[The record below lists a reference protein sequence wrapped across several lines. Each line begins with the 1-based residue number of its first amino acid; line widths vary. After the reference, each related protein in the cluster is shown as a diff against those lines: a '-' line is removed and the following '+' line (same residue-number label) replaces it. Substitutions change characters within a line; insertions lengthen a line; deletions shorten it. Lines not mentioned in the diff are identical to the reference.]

1 MVACTVAIVAYRL
14 RALTRSGA
22 IAATIVGA
30 VIVATGG
37 WWPGLFLVVFF
48 VTSSALSMYSSNRL
62 ASSEQVRGK
71 RRDAVQVMANGGVP
85 AMCAVTSVLV
95 DDRGPWLIAMISAVA
110 GAAADPWATEIGRFS
125 GARPR
130 LITSLRV
137 APPGTSGAISAIGT
151 AGSLAGALLIAL
163 ATASGT
169 VFGWVVPGTSVWVLV
184 GVVTAAG
191 FACSIIDSVLD
202 ATVQAVYRCPAC
214 DEQRYVESGGH
225 PWLSGHRLDSAQ
237 DLVMD
242 RLMRPPRAER
252 SCRNAVRSSEHPN
265 WVMGTWAATSTGREL
280 TLDWHLPGGALDRAL
295 ND

>member
-1 MVACTVAIVAYRL
+1 MGNWFDSPETRWASGFVVACTVALVAYRL
-14 RALTRSGA
+14 RAMTRSGA

-191 FACSIIDSVLD
+191 FACSIIDSVLG
-202 ATVQAVYRCPAC
+202 ATIQAVYRCPAC
-214 DEQRYVESGGH
+214 DEMSERHRHHCGNRTGLIRGR
-225 PWLSGHRLDSAQ
+225 PWMSNDTVNLVAILGSAGIG
-237 DLVMD
+237 LI
-242 RLMRPPRAER
+242 
-252 SCRNAVRSSEHPN
+252 VRRIWS
-265 WVMGTWAATSTGREL
+265 W
-280 TLDWHLPGGALDRAL
+280 PG
-295 ND
+295 